1 MRKIFLSLLVMGLF
15 ATASAQS
22 CHWVFLTDKAGAT
35 FDPYNY
41 FDAKAIG
48 RYRLNHA
55 DLYDSTNFPLNGEYV
70 KAVCA
75 LATEEVGQSR
85 WFNAV
90 AVTATDEQVAEI
102 ARLPFVRSVRR
113 IEAEAR
119 LAGYEKDTIRQ
130 ADSVNYKAG
139 MTKQLLRMQGEL
151 FREKGIDG
159 RGIRIAV
166 FDAGFPRVNTHVAF
180 KHLRDS
186 NRIVGTWNFPKK
198 KADVYGWNDHGLNVL
213 SCITGVIDTMRLGL
227 ATGAEFLLAR
237 TEVESE
243 PFKEEVWWMQAME
256 WADKNGADIISS
268 SLGYGKSRYKVKD
281 MDGSSLVARAA
292 NMAARKGMLVCTA
305 AGNEADDDE
314 WKIIVTPADAD
325 SVLTVGGIIRSEEY
339 YEHVY
344 FSSYGPTA
352 DGRMKPNVCN
362 IATVFAADNEHDS
375 AWESYVQ
382 GTSFST
388 PLTAGFCACAWQL
401 NRSLTAMQLKAEVE
415 KSADLYPYYD
425 YALGYGV
432 PQASWF
438 TDPVKR
444 RKETTFVFGDSAE
457 YILFKPLSYDSS
469 NFLFLHVRDSGG
481 LVEKYKEYS
490 YGSYKKFDSIYPL
503 LIPKSSIGDRILCV
517 CYNGYVS
524 EIRLNDSDRVKYRDG
539 YNADEDL
546 IVRNRHSHFDWNFEE
561 DIVVEEVVVEEEEV
575 VEAEIGDD
583 DVSDYYFYG
592 SDLSRTLA
600 DNKINW
606 WAGRYSN
613 ETQMSFGTMV
623 GMGNEV
629 SCRAWSPNLSYSVNY
644 MLRLF
649 KPWYRIGAGYGISH
663 TNFNKPVQ
671 FGLGTE
677 NTKYYRT
684 NLDELYLQLYQRIR
698 FVYRGRNGLFWDFG
712 VYGSF
717 GWTRDKVR
725 TKSYPDAKAYKEV
738 LICPDRLDDYRWNY
752 GLMTGFSYNIIG
764 LYARYRMNGLLGSGG
779 SHPDMVLPRLS
790 AGIVLYMK

>member
-1 MRKIFLSLLVMGLF
+1 MGLF

-22 CHWVFLTDKAGAT
+22 CHWVFLTDKAGTT

-130 ADSVNYKAG
+130 SDSVNYKAG

-325 SVLTVGGIIRSEEY
+325 SVLTVGGIIRSEDY
-339 YEHVY
+339 YEHAY

-362 IATVFAADNEHDS
+362 IATVRAADNEHDS

-438 TDPVKR
+438 TDPEKR
-444 RKETTFVFGDSAE
+444 RKETTFVLGDSAE

-490 YGSYKKFDSIYPL
+490 YGTYKKFDSIYPL

-575 VEAEIGDD
+575 VEAEVGDD

-600 DNKINW
+600 DNKVDW
-606 WAGRYSN
+606 WKGRFSA
-613 ETQMSFGTMV
+613 ERDLVFGMMA
-623 GMGNEV
+623 GMGDEV
-629 SCRAWSPNLSYSVNY
+629 RCKASSPSFYIGDNY
-644 MLRLF
+644 LMQIGR
-649 KPWYRIGAGYGISH
+649 PWYRVGVGYGFSH
-663 TNFNKPVQ
+663 TNFNAPAQ
-671 FGLGTE
+671 FGIASAAI
-677 NTKYYRT
+677 NSDWYRT
-684 NLDELYLQLYQRIR
+684 NLDELSLQLFQRIR
-698 FVYRGRNGLFWDFG
+698 MMSQGRNGLFWDLG
-712 VYGSF
+712 LYGSY

-725 TKSYPDAKAYKEV
+725 FKTAPEAEASKQV
-738 LICPDRLDDYRWNY
+738 LIRPDRLADYRWNY
-752 GLMTGFSYNIIG
+752 GVISRVNYRFVGI
-764 LYARYRMNGLLGSGG
+764 YARYRVKGLLGGEL
-779 SHPDMVLPRLS
+779 SHPEAVLPRLMLGVNVNFDRLS
-790 AGIVLYMK
+790 RFIR